1 MSVLKLL
8 LNIVEVTE
16 GAYNKSDG
24 KQTNKDQ
31 IKDAAK

>member
-16 GAYNKSDG
+16 SAYNKSDG
-24 KQTNKDQ
+24 KRANKDQ